1 MIKGKYVEDISSI
14 KDLLVIDG
22 KKCKT
27 TDDLFKEYATVL
39 KFPDYFGY
47 NWGAFDECIR
57 DFDFPEYDGKD
68 DIYIFVK
75 NIDDVLTKEKF
86 EIDKYIYTTTF
97 TNFDDKVNFGEEWD
111 KNIYFVFDRHT
122 LMFLR
127 KEIIKNFK
135 IDRHYKDFF
144 SDVYW
149 NDDIGKK
156 IFISEKFIEEIKNSP
171 NANILYFIFFTY
183 SWCFD
188 FEGHSFRII
197 ENAVYNI
204 LKKNKYE

>member
-14 KDLLVIDG
+14 KDLLIIDG

-39 KFPDYFGY
+39 KFPSWFGQ
-47 NWGAFDECIR
+47 NWNAFDECLSECVYR
-57 DFDFPEYDGKD
+57 EAEKD
-68 DIYIFVK
+68 KPVYVYVK
-75 NIDDVLTKEKF
+75 NIEMVLS
-86 EIDKYIYTTTF
+86 DSKYKVDRYMFFTTF
-97 TNFDDKVNFGEEWD
+97 SNFYNKVSFDDD
-111 KNIYFVFDRHT
+111 CDSNICFVFDRHT

-135 IDRHYKDFF
+135 VDNYYEHFF

-149 NDDIGKK
+149 NDDIGEK

-171 NANILYFIFFTY
+171 NAKILYFIFFTY

-188 FEGHSFRII
+188 FEVSAYI
-197 ENAVYNI
+197 EIEHYVSKC
-204 LKKNKYE
+204 LKKI